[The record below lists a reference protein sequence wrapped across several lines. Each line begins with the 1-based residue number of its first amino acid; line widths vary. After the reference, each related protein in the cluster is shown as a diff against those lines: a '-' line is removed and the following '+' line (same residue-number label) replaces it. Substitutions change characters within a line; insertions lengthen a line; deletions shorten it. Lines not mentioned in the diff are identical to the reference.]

1 MKEEIKDESVGR
13 LLDWYVIRMLANK
26 KTTIQ
31 EVAEAND
38 VTYHYL
44 YGAMN
49 NKKVQFRIE
58 RINILLKMAMYKH
71 RIELN
76 GCKIVEIYKS
86 KIND

>member
-1 MKEEIKDESVGR
+1 MKEEIKDKSISR
-13 LLDWYVIRMLANK
+13 LLDWYVLRMLDNK

-31 EVAEAND
+31 EVAKANN

-49 NKKVQFRIE
+49 SNKVQCRIY
-58 RINILLKMAMYKH
+58 RINILLKLAMYKH

-76 GCKIVEIYKS
+76 GCKIVKIYKS